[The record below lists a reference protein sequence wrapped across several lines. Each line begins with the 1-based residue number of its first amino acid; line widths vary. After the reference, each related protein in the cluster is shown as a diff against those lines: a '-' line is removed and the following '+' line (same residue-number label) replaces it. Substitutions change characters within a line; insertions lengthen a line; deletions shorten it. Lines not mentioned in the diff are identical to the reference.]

1 MRIAV
6 LILAILG
13 TLAGAALG
21 IKWLGDAN
29 EYKSTLEAV
38 QKMGV
43 DTGEVQ
49 TLIRAAYALLGGAV
63 LGIAGAVVAMMRKG
77 KLAAVLLAIAVVVPA
92 VLSPKTLIATFL
104 VAIAAI
110 LAIFVKA
117 PATA

>member
-13 TLAGAALG
+13 VLAGAALG

-38 QKMGV
+38 QKMGI
-43 DTGEVQ
+43 DTSEVQ
-49 TLIRAAYALLGGAV
+49 TLVRAAYALLGGAV
-63 LGIAGAVVAMMRKG
+63 LGIAGGVLAMLRKG
-77 KLAAVLLAIAVVVPA
+77 KLAGALLAVAVIVPA

-104 VAIAAI
+104 MAIAAV
-110 LAIFVKA
+110 LAMFVKP
-117 PATA
+117 PASA